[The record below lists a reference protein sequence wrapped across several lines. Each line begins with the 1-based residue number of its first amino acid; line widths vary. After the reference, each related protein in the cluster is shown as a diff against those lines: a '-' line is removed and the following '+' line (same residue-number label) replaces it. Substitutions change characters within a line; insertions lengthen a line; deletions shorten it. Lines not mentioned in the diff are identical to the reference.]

1 MHNRLLEDWLD
12 DESEKITNWEKE
24 NKRNF
29 LDFLLIWNGLDKGE
43 EMAKFIHE
51 MSEEELKRINKK
63 WYIFVKK
70 HNTKYIKSLG
80 EEE

>member
-29 LDFLLIWNGLDKGE
+29 LDIL
-43 EMAKFIHE
+43 
-51 MSEEELKRINKK
+51 
-63 WYIFVKK
+63 FVWRWFR
-70 HNTKYIKSLG
+70 
-80 EEE
+80 